1 PYSLT
6 DRPAAYESIEI
17 SWINPAVITTG
28 KIHFSVL
35 GSWMREKN
43 IDPTHVVLLRSHDL
57 VWTELPTTFDH
68 TNGDIYYYNSDT
80 PGFSYFAVSE
90 RRTTPAASATP
101 LVTVS
106 RTAEVQPA
114 SPLGTATAITTSVP
128 TKTRTP
134 VPATPAPEAGS
145 GSPVL
150 YYLAGGVIVV
160 LLIAGFFIGK
170 RWRRVRQNPK
180 L

>member
-1 PYSLT
+1 
-6 DRPAAYESIEI
+6 
-17 SWINPAVITTG
+17 VITTG

-35 GSWMREKN
+35 GSWMREKH
-43 IDPTHVVLLRSHDL
+43 IDPTNVVLLRSHDL

-101 LVTVS
+101 QVIVS

-150 YYLAGGVIVV
+150 YYLAGVVIVV